1 MSRGQDREYKKVDE
15 QMDKVKQNTQLDIQN
30 YENDKNDAHMR
41 QKAEIERKI
50 KNDWLETKREYE
62 KQEED
67 NRHDY

>member
-1 MSRGQDREYKKVDE
+1 
-15 QMDKVKQNTQLDIQN
+15 
-30 YENDKNDAHMR
+30 MR